1 MTDREK
7 LIGLLLTEPWT
18 IQARGNSK
26 RLAVAGMVA
35 DHLIA
40 NGVTFAT
47 DNHVGGKWIPVA
59 ERLPENEGV
68 VLVYGSRGGIY
79 TAEFRMFGE
88 YHHWHKLNSKYHNC
102 APTHWMPLPEPP
114 ADMRKGENG

>member
-1 MTDREK
+1 MREK

-40 NGVTFAT
+40 NGVVVREKGEWEGT
-47 DNHVGGKWIPVA
+47 NCSRCGGSYMDYADADSYPAI
-59 ERLPENEGV
+59 
-68 VLVYGSRGGIY
+68 
-79 TAEFRMFGE
+79 GE
-88 YHHWHKLNSKYHNC
+88 PKPDFCPNC
-102 APTHWMPLPEPP
+102 G